1 MQNDKSPSGVLY
13 IVATPIGNLE
23 DITLRALRI
32 LKEVDYIAAEDTRH
46 TKKLLNHYDIH
57 TRLIAY
63 YREEENKRAEKILSL
78 LKQGNDI
85 ALVSDAG
92 TPCIADPGAVI
103 VEKARENQVKT
114 VPIPGASAL
123 TTALSCAGIAE
134 GSIMFYGFV
143 PAKKNQRRELLQ
155 TLTHVDFYSVFYESP
170 HRLSGFL
177 KDTEELLGNRQLFIG
192 RELTK
197 NYEELKITNA
207 ATMLEDLTEQKPRG
221 EYVVI
226 IAPAEATP
234 AKDLNIDELIIWYRD
249 NSSLSLKDCCK
260 RLSGDLGISRSK
272 LYKRA
277 LQIW

>member
-1 MQNDKSPSGVLY
+1 MHSKEKTTGTLY

-63 YREEENKRAEKILSL
+63 YREQENKRAENILSL
-78 LKQGNDI
+78 LMEGHDI

-92 TPCIADPGAVI
+92 TPCIADPGAV
-103 VEKARENQVKT
+103 VVTKAQANKVPT
-114 VPIPGASAL
+114 IPIPGASAL
-123 TTALSCAGIAE
+123 TTTLSCAGIAD
-134 GSIMFYGFV
+134 GAIMYYGFL
-143 PAKKNQRRELLQ
+143 PAKHSQRKDLIQSLAYADYH
-155 TLTHVDFYSVFYESP
+155 TVIYESP
-170 HRLSGFL
+170 HRLAG
-177 KDTEELLGNRQLFIG
+177 LLSDVNETLGGRQLFVG

-197 NYEELKITNA
+197 NYEEFKRSTA
-207 ATMLEDLTEQKPRG
+207 AAMLAELADRKPRG
-221 EYVVI
+221 EYVIVI
-226 IAPAEATP
+226 GPAETTP
-234 AKDLNIDELIIWYRD
+234 AEDLDIDELILWYRD
-249 NSSLSLKDCCK
+249 HSALSLKDCCK
-260 RLSGDLGISRSK
+260 KLSGDLGLSRSQ